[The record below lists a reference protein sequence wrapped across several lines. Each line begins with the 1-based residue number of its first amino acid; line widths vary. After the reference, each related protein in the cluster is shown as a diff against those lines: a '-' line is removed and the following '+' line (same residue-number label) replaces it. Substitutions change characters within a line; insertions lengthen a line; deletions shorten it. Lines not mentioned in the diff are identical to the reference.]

1 MSFPAGIL
9 LVLIGSALMWVA
21 MRGVETASPSG
32 VFEAMVDG
40 MSGGT
45 SRTESSTNVD
55 GDAAE
60 ERPNTGE
67 EGLEGML

>member
-21 MRGVETASPSG
+21 MRGVETASPAG
-32 VFEAMVDG
+32 VFDAMIDG
-40 MSGGT
+40 WSGGT
-45 SRTESSTNVD
+45 SRTESSTNTT
-55 GDAAE
+55 DASE

-67 EGLEGML
+67 EGLEGMV